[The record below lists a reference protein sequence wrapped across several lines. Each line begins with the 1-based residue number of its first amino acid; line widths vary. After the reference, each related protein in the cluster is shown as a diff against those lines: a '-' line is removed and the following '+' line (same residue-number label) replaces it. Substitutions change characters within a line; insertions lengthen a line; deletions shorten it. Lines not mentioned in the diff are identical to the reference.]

1 MTLPW
6 PLNREN
12 TEALQEASAPLAPE
26 APEAPGTSGPPDD
39 PDPAPSAPRWRGVL
53 RRAATSGP
61 GRRVRSG
68 TSAVLRRVMA
78 EDLQLAQHLAGDI
91 HDLRSQLARLDQ
103 APDWYAEAS
112 RSAANLELLKAEVR
126 ALERS
131 LLELGMQLAPATGL
145 AGVGVRFGELR
156 EQVNA
161 ASRRLQQLDKSVRVL
176 EGNGTAQPT
185 PAPAAGS
192 AAPDAPATASGG
204 GLDDYFDY
212 VAFEQRFRGDAQEI
226 LAIQQERYESLLT
239 DHSPVLDWGCGRG
252 ELLELLASKDVPV
265 VGVEIDAGMVAEARA
280 RGLTIHQQDAV
291 SYLRTCE
298 PESLGAVFSAHVAEH
313 IPFDALLEVIH
324 ASLRAL
330 RPGGIFVAETPNP
343 ASLIVPSNSF
353 ILDPTHLRPIHPSL
367 FAFACETAGFRDVR
381 LHLHSPATGY
391 HLGQLEDDG
400 SPEIAILNANV
411 NRLNDVLFGP
421 QEYAVI
427 ATKAPTPTSGTDAPT
442 STETTTTQES

>member
-6 PLNREN
+6 PLSRQN
-12 TEALQEASAPLAPE
+12 TEALQEASPAL
-26 APEAPGTSGPPDD
+26 PPSMEQI
-39 PDPAPSAPRWRGVL
+39 PQPPRWREAV

-61 GRRVRSG
+61 GRRVRSR
-68 TSAVLRRVMA
+68 TSAVLRRVLA
-78 EDLQLAQHLAGDI
+78 EDLQLAEHLSGDI
-91 HDLRSQLARLDQ
+91 HELRAQLHRLDQ

-161 ASRRLQQLDKSVRVL
+161 ASRRLQQLDKAVRVL
-176 EGNGTAQPT
+176 EGSDTAVPVPT
-185 PAPAAGS
+185 PGASVTVSEPPLGAP
-192 AAPDAPATASGG
+192 GG

-212 VAFEQRFRGDAQEI
+212 VAFEQRFRGDAQQI
-226 LAIQQERYESLLT
+226 LAVQRERYEALLT
-239 DHSPVLDWGCGRG
+239 EHSPVLDWGCGRG
-252 ELLELLASKDVPV
+252 ELLELLASQDVPV

-298 PESLGAVFSAHVAEH
+298 PASLGAVFSAHVAEH

-324 ASLRAL
+324 TSLRAL

-381 LHLHSPATGY
+381 LHFHSPASGY
-391 HLGQLEDDG
+391 HLAKLDEDG
-400 SPEIAILNANV
+400 SPEVAVHNGNV
-411 NRLNDVLFGP
+411 DRLNDVLFGP
-421 QEYAVI
+421 QEYSVI
-427 ATKAPTPTSGTDAPT
+427 ATKAGTPGPLAHAVPRN
-442 STETTTTQES
+442 EKPTTQES